1 MTTQFIELKTINDQ
15 ELHAA
20 AGGYYGAMCRLVLNR
35 VLADDA
41 FKKLVRPKPIGP
53 DGLPPEWTKNDTLS
67 TAID

>member
-1 MTTQFIELKTINDQ
+1 MNTQFIELKTINNQ

-20 AGGYYGAMCRLVLNR
+20 AGGCSGAMLRLVLNR

-41 FKKLVRPKPIGP
+41 FKKLVQPKPIGP